1 MVKMSYNKNA
11 LNLPTNAF
19 EFVDKRGD
27 FLQNVLF
34 PGQVLWVERTH
45 LRQDRIQFRAVVTG
59 KFAFDRIAD
68 VALCGFNVDIFRT
81 NKFFCFTFSREG
93 VESLYHAR
101 LVTKFIK
108 IRLIDEIN
116 QAEPVRVAEPAEANS
131 SVFSSTGLGNDRLRE
146 L

>member
-59 KFAFDRIAD
+59 KFAFDR
-68 VALCGFNVDIFRT
+68 
-81 NKFFCFTFSREG
+81 S
-93 VESLYHAR
+93 
-101 LVTKFIK
+101 
-108 IRLIDEIN
+108 
-116 QAEPVRVAEPAEANS
+116 AENHHSPMV
-131 SVFSSTGLGNDRLRE
+131 G
-146 L
+146 